1 MQDDLIYGTYVYH
14 IVITTWITHRLDLPV
29 QEGLLNNY
37 EYQGRAVAGGW
48 VVVISLF
55 IIHHTGGDP
64 SPGIL

>member
-14 IVITTWITHRLDLPV
+14 IVITTWTTHRLV

-37 EYQGRAVAGGW
+37 EHQGQVVAGGW

-64 SPGIL
+64 SPGVL